1 MYIVWEWVYIVGII
15 SFMISFVKGDV
26 HKAALALSG
35 MFWLTIIV
43 LLSKVVYRVQKN

>member
-1 MYIVWEWVYIVGII
+1 MWEWVYLAGII
-15 SFMISFVKGDV
+15 SFMISFIRGDL